1 MQEQNSREETKMT
14 EKPKATNI
22 NILNAVRKTLS
33 YEVQRHL
40 PEVTSSNLQQ
50 VYNDI
55 LNIQPLRNEIVP
67 SLAQRIG
74 LQTVESVA
82 WRNPLA
88 RYKKDPM
95 RYGAT
100 EEETYVNMCKGKVYD
115 SRESYES
122 AFQQYQSYIMSV
134 FHKVNLKLQYPVTI
148 TFDNLRSAFTSE
160 YGIRDMMSAK
170 MESAISAANWDEYLA
185 MKGLIDTG
193 YESEVLPCVTVD
205 KVTDEATAKKLLTEI
220 KSAVGEFQFP
230 EPANNILG
238 ATSSSKKVGLIWMT
252 TPRVNA
258 QISVE
263 ALAYAFNMDK
273 ADIEVSTVIVDKFAT
288 EAIQGVL
295 CDVRFFNCRDQF
307 REMSDQRLANI
318 LSWNYFYTMVEM
330 ISPSPFFPI
339 RVFTTDV
346 VANTGVTITVTG
358 GKYAQG
364 TTVEVPY
371 TVTGG
376 TGTYHPKLVTLEV
389 TDGATSRDTFI
400 IPGTNLL
407 HVGADETGSLTIKGT
422 FRPDTTITGEGTYTK
437 SE

>member
-1 MQEQNSREETKMT
+1 MAVKVQ
-14 EKPKATNI
+14 ATNT
-22 NILNAVRKTLS
+22 NILNAVRNTLS
-33 YEVQRHL
+33 YEVQNHL
-40 PEVTSSNLQQ
+40 PEVTSDNLQQ
-50 VYNDI
+50 VYSEI
-55 LNIQPLRNEIVP
+55 LNTQPLRNEIVP
-67 SLAQRIG
+67 ALVQRIG
-74 LQTVESVA
+74 LQTIESVA

-115 SRESYES
+115 SRESYEA

-170 MESAISAANWDEYLA
+170 MESAITGANWDEYLA
-185 MKGLIDTG
+185 MKGLIATG
-193 YESEVLPCVTVD
+193 YNAEVLPAVTVD
-205 KVTDEATAKKLLTEI
+205 AVTNEATAKSLLREI
-220 KSAVGEFQFP
+220 KAAVGEFQFP

-238 ATSSSKKVGLIWMT
+238 ATSSSKPGNLIWIT

-273 ADIEVSTVIVDKFAT
+273 ADVEVSTVIVDNFGND
-288 EAIQGVL
+288 AIQGVL

-339 RVFTTDV
+339 RVFTTDT
-346 VANTGVTITVTG
+346 VADTGVTITVTG
-358 GKYAQG
+358 GNYTPG

-389 TDGATSRDTFI
+389 TAGAVSRDTFI

-407 HVGADETGSLTIKGT
+407 QVGADETGSLTVTGT
-422 FRPDTTITGEGTYTK
+422 FRPDSSITGTGTYTK
-437 SE
+437 A

>member
-1 MQEQNSREETKMT
+1 MA
-14 EKPKATNI
+14 EKVQATNA
-22 NILNAVRKTLS
+22 NILNAVRNTLS
-33 YEVQRHL
+33 YEVQNHL
-40 PEVTSSNLQQ
+40 PEVTSDNLQQ

-67 SLAQRIG
+67 ALVQRIG
-74 LQTVESVA
+74 LQTIESVA

-115 SRESYES
+115 SRESYEA

-170 MESAISAANWDEYLA
+170 MESAITGANWDEYLA
-185 MKGLIDTG
+185 MKGLISTG
-193 YESEVLPCVTVD
+193 YDAEMLPAVTVEA
-205 KVTDEATAKKLLTEI
+205 VTDEATAKALLTEI
-220 KSAVGEFQFP
+220 KAAVGEFQFP

-238 ATSSSKKVGLIWMT
+238 ATSSSKPGNLIWIT

-273 ADIEVSTVIVDKFAT
+273 ADVEVSTVIVDNFGDD
-288 EAIQGVL
+288 AIQGVL

-339 RVFTTDV
+339 RVFTTDT
-346 VANTGVTITVTG
+346 VANTGVTVKVTG
-358 GKYAQG
+358 RTYTPG

-371 TVTGG
+371 SVTGG
-376 TGTYHPKLVTLEV
+376 TGTYHPKLVTLAV
-389 TDGATSRDTFI
+389 TAGAVSRDTFI

-407 HVGADETGSLTIKGT
+407 QIGADETGSLTITGT
-422 FRPDTTITGEGTYTK
+422 FRPDTSITGTGAYTK
-437 SE
+437 GE